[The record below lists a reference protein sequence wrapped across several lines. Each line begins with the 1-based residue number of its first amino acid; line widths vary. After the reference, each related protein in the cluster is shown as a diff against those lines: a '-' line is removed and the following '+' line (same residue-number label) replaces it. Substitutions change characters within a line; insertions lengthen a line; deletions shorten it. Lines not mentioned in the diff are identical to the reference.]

1 MNGDGI
7 KAFGYSRAKFNTK
20 CLCTEMG
27 LYWKYSNN
35 FGDVAVTSSSIF
47 NI

>member
-7 KAFGYSRAKFNTK
+7 KAFGDSRAKFNTK
-20 CLCTEMG
+20 CLCTERG
-27 LYWKYSNN
+27 LFPKYSNH
-35 FGDVAVTSSSIF
+35 FGDVAVTSSSIL

>member
-7 KAFGYSRAKFNTK
+7 KAFGDSRAKFDMK
-20 CLCTEMG
+20 SICTERG
-27 LYWKYSNN
+27 LSRKYSNH